1 MNLPRFKNAPGGQT
15 RASQRGVVMWV
26 ALVVLIVMTLAGL
39 AMLRQMGSGLSIAGN
54 LAFKQSAIA
63 AADLGTERFRAWV
76 TSAAALPL
84 LDNDS
89 IANGYLSTWGTSVD
103 PKTFNWNGQSLL
115 VMASNAANSQGNEV
129 RYIAHRLCQTAGL
142 PPTDPAQKCSDL
154 VENKDGGNKGGLDYS
169 GGPPLVSPPQ
179 PFFRV
184 TTRVTGPRNTVT
196 YTQVILH

>member
-1 MNLPRFKNAPGGQT
+1 MNLSRFRNTSGRQDRT
-15 RASQRGVVMWV
+15 SQRGVVMWV

-54 LAFKQSAIA
+54 LAFKQNAIA
-63 AADLGTERFRAWV
+63 AADLGTERFRAWL
-76 TSAAALPL
+76 TSAAAVPL
-84 LDNDS
+84 VNNDS
-89 IANGYLSTWGTSVD
+89 TANGYLSTWGASVD
-103 PKTFNWNGQSLL
+103 PKTFNWNGDSLL

-142 PPTDPAQKCSDL
+142 PPTDPAQKCADL
-154 VENKDGGNKGGLDYS
+154 VENKDGGNKGGLDYV

-179 PFFRV
+179 PFYRV